1 MIGAVNTPGAR
12 TPAVLVAIRERRPQD
27 GGGRDVLLGRMR
39 TKRTRKWFQ
48 RMRTLARK
56 RYQQTSE
63 TVFQSHSDT
72 GKTTT
77 AH

>member
-48 RMRTLARK
+48 RMRTLAK
-56 RYQQTSE
+56 
-63 TVFQSHSDT
+63 
-72 GKTTT
+72 
-77 AH
+77 